1 MVPPTS
7 RANCAI
13 APEIP
18 DLLGRL
24 DLQLQRLL
32 GEEGPFQRPL
42 ILSYTL
48 PLPELVGHRLPSPS
62 AGSVYWVGPGRHHQ
76 RFAMGSVYG
85 LYAEGPHR
93 FRRLDAGFRSLR
105 RRWQHREPETAGFL
119 PQAFLGFAFEA
130 QGGRGVP
137 TARLQIPEL
146 FLERIGALWGLT
158 LSARVTRAS
167 DLDGVRLR
175 WVERASALLARLAEP
190 APPALTPPRII
201 TRIAT
206 EPSDEA
212 WVQRVETALSAI
224 RAGRLR
230 KVVLTRRTRVRAT
243 AVLEAGHVL
252 GWLEEQYPDCA
263 QFAYADGAGTLVG
276 ASPERLLRRIGSRV
290 VSDAVASTTVRDP
303 NGHIDE
309 HLGEA
314 LMGCRKARYEHALVV
329 DGIVD
334 ALRPLCKALDVPS
347 EPRLMKLPTV
357 QHLWTPV
364 TGELKPG
371 VSSLQLVERLHPTP
385 AVGGVPRREAL
396 AWMDAQGERRGWYT
410 GALGWLAPDGSGE
423 LSVVLRCAMLKGRVA
438 DLYAGAGIV
447 ADSDPG
453 RELAETEWK
462 FCTMLDALAMA

>member
-7 RANCAI
+7 RANYAI
-13 APEIP
+13 APEVP

-24 DLQLQRLL
+24 DLQLKRLL
-32 GEEGPFQRPL
+32 GEEGPFQGPR
-42 ILSYTL
+42 ILSHTL
-48 PLPELVGHRLPSPS
+48 PLPELVGHHLPSPF
-62 AGSVYWVGPGRHHQ
+62 AGSVYWVSPGRHHQ
-76 RFAMGSVYG
+76 RFAMGSVYA
-85 LYAEGPHR
+85 LDAQGPDR
-93 FRRLDAGFRSLR
+93 FRKLDAGFQGLR
-105 RRWQHREPETAGFL
+105 RRWQHRHPGAAGFL

-130 QGGRGVP
+130 EGDRGVP

-146 FLERIGALWGLT
+146 LLERIGALWGLT

-167 DLDGVRLR
+167 DLDGVRVR
-175 WVERASALLARLAEP
+175 WLDRASVLLARLAEP
-190 APPALTPPRII
+190 VPPALTPRII
-201 TRIAT
+201 TRIET

-212 WVQRVETALSAI
+212 WMQRVETALSAI

-243 AVLEAGHVL
+243 AALEAGHIL
-252 GWLEEQYPDCA
+252 RWLEDQYPDCA
-263 QFAYADGAGTLVG
+263 QFAYADDAGTLVG
-276 ASPERLLRRIGSRV
+276 ASPERLLRRVGSRV
-290 VSDAVASTTVRDP
+290 VSDAVASTTVRDT

-309 HLGEA
+309 HLGET
-314 LMGCRKARYEHALVV
+314 LMGCSKARQEHALVV
-329 DGIVD
+329 DAIVD

-347 EPRLMKLPTV
+347 EPRLMKLPTL

-371 VSSLQLVERLHPTP
+371 VSLLQLVERLHPTP

-396 AWMDAQGERRGWYT
+396 EWMDALGEQRGWYT
-410 GALGWLAPDGSGE
+410 GALGWLAPDGNGD

-453 RELAETEWK
+453 GELAETEWK
-462 FCTMLDALAMA
+462 FRTMLDALAMA